1 MRIAAKLALT
11 LFFAASLL
19 GLGAGAASAGTS
31 VYQQCVQEQQS
42 VGLLNL
48 NLNLLNQ
55 CIAQHNDW

>member
-31 VYQQCVQEQQS
+31 AYQQCVQEQQS

-55 CIAQHNDW
+55 CLAQYDD